1 MALIGSRER
10 SIETGPTW
18 ASELMQVL
26 EDMSA
31 AHDELSVAGN
41 AMRAALASADRG
53 SLELAR
59 LGQQRALTRIAELD
73 AQRRMV
79 VRRAIE
85 GERELRRLDRS
96 GRREPSVRE
105 IAGVLRE
112 PMRSEL
118 LARGEALRERILLAQ
133 REQRVLRAAAGSLL
147 KHVQGLLTQFGR
159 ALDGAKTYSR
169 SGGLTPGAAP
179 ACGIDLTH

>member
-10 SIETGPTW
+10 GIEAGPVW
-18 ASELMQVL
+18 VSELLGVL
-26 EDMSA
+26 DAMSG
-31 AHDELSVAGN
+31 AHEELRVAGG
-41 AMRAALASADRG
+41 AMRGALASGDRG
-53 SLELAR
+53 SMEAAR

-73 AQRRMV
+73 AQRRSA

-112 PMRSEL
+112 PLRSEL
-118 LARGEALRERILLAQ
+118 LARGEALREVILRAQ